1 MSDFLNMLFAY
12 QLNIGDVIGFLYL
25 LVVAMMFGYS
35 VIMYKLK
42 TIKRHKVYGTIIG
55 ITATVLLI
63 LGLYVW
69 MLYQN
74 GAFAS
79 LM

>member
-1 MSDFLNMLFAY
+1 MNDFLNMFFVY
-12 QLNIGDVIGFLYL
+12 QINIGDVIGFLCIL
-25 LVVAMMFGYS
+25 IIAMMFGYS

-42 TIKRHKVYGTIIG
+42 NIKRHKVYGTIIG

-63 LGLYVW
+63 FGLYIW

-74 GAFAS
+74 GAFDS

>member
-12 QLNIGDVIGFLYL
+12 QVNIGDVIGFLCL
-25 LVVAMMFGYS
+25 LIIAMMFGYS

-42 TIKRHKVYGTIIG
+42 TIKRHKLYGTIIG
-55 ITATVLLI
+55 IVATILLI